1 VFLQWELV
9 SLRVTGFMVNM
20 ITLTIRTLFALANT
34 TNYLQMNIKEC
45 RNNPE

>member
-20 ITLTIRTLFALANT
+20 ITLTIRTLFAFLLMVNKHVVSFT
-34 TNYLQMNIKEC
+34 VCSNRQ
-45 RNNPE
+45 